1 MAQIDGDKPIQVYLH
16 GGDHKDG
23 DSKGSVL
30 ANIEQIARIIAAI
43 ALPVV
48 IAVVGSCYTRQQ
60 HDADALRTAA
70 EHTEELHRDYV
81 KIAVGI
87 LQEPKSQ
94 DDGDLRNWAIDTL
107 NHYAEVHLQKK
118 AVTQL
123 QSGESI
129 LPASINLNAAS
140 AQRPPSTSNGAR
152 VYILMTDQNQEQRA
166 AAVNRILSA
175 NGYSVYSPTLDI
187 ENQQH
192 SELRFFQPDDAA
204 EAAQIA
210 SALKQ
215 QGIVVAPRQMSSAL
229 PKGFRARHFEV
240 ALGKAD

>member
-1 MAQIDGDKPIQVYLH
+1 MAQVDADRPIQVYLH
-16 GGDHKDG
+16 SGDHK
-23 DSKGSVL
+23 GSDNRGGVL
-30 ANIEQIARIIAAI
+30 ANVEQIARILAAI

-48 IAVVGSCYTRQQ
+48 IAVVGSCYTTQQ
-60 HDADALRTAA
+60 HNADALRTTA

-94 DDGDLRNWAIDTL
+94 DDADLRNWAIDTL

-129 LPASINLNAAS
+129 LPASINLSAAS
-140 AQRPPSTSNGAR
+140 AQRPSTSNGAR

-166 AAVNRILSA
+166 AAVNRVLSA

-210 SALKQ
+210 NALKQ
-215 QGIVVAPRQMSSAL
+215 QGIVVAPRQMSSVL

-240 ALGKAD
+240 ALGKTD